1 VSSSLERRAVWTRAR
16 SHRRS
21 DARDRNPRVVRKDR
35 ARAERGPRVDRE
47 LARGAAR
54 GRPRGARREGRSEGE
69 ISLARSAADGT
80 RARGGREEERD
91 GGGDAGGMSA
101 LREVAKTARSR
112 RVRKQAMEL
121 TAAAASRIR
130 ELLTKREKQYLKI
143 GVRTRGCNGMTYTMN
158 YADESDKGKFDE
170 VVTHEESGVKVII
183 DPGALMHVIG
193 TKMDFVEDR
202 LRSEFVFENPNAKGE
217 CGCGE
222 SFNV

>member
-1 VSSSLERRAVWTRAR
+1 
-16 SHRRS
+16 
-21 DARDRNPRVVRKDR
+21 
-35 ARAERGPRVDRE
+35 
-47 LARGAAR
+47 
-54 GRPRGARREGRSEGE
+54 
-69 ISLARSAADGT
+69 
-80 RARGGREEERD
+80 
-91 GGGDAGGMSA
+91 MSA

-170 VVTHEESGVKVII
+170 VVTHEGSGVKVII
-183 DPGALMHVIG
+183 DPAALMHVVG
-193 TKMDFVEDR
+193 TKMDFVTDR